1 MIKVDIFKKN
11 GNIVKIEMDGHSGY
25 SESDDIVCASASSVA
40 FAMANGIENV
50 ANVKF
55 GYETGDGYLLIVL
68 PDDLNKD
75 EQDRTNVLTETF
87 VLFIKELE
95 SQYPAN
101 VQVTELEV

>member
-1 MIKVDIFKKN
+1 MIKVDIFRKN
-11 GNIVKIEMDGHSGY
+11 SNIVKLEMDGHSGY
-25 SESDDIVCASASSVA
+25 NDGDDIVCASASSVA
-40 FAMANGIENV
+40 FAIANGIENV
-50 ANVKF
+50 TNVKF

-75 EQDRTNVLTETF
+75 EQDKVSILTETF
-87 VLFIKELE
+87 ALFIKELE